1 MMQMQR
7 FEAFSSGMSQVR
19 TCFASIS
26 CWETNRFDSGRSWLA
41 FLGALTVLLYAFL
54 GISAPGFAG
63 KLIYVLM
70 LSSVVF
76 FFTAPVEVRRST
88 VFVLLLISVCV
99 PLASWALSLL
109 THPELAEKSP
119 KVNRVVNWLL
129 PITVAFALG
138 GSTRNTLLAWAA
150 ALLGLLVATWLGGG
164 FTEVLRGLEGYRVDF
179 GLHNAQH
186 TAMYFG
192 VALLGLLN
200 FLPRLIARQS
210 SRWFIFPV
218 WLALVV
224 FIATCVIIAQTR
236 AVWLGLSVS
245 LLVMAVMFAQ
255 SLRHYRGLML
265 GLLIATASL
274 LFLIGQS
281 ELVERRVESEVKTFT
296 SVFQG
301 SLEQIP
307 FDSSGIRL
315 HSWVEAADWIVQRPI
330 FGWGGN
336 GRGLVIMKATSFPE
350 SLRQRFGHLHNS
362 YLDTLVN
369 FGAVGLLLLLGLWAW
384 LTFSTVAA
392 YRRGVLPRDMLQFFV
407 SFMVFWTTIN
417 FFESY
422 IYFSSGTFVF
432 ALVAGGVLS
441 HIWLYQQ
448 TDVSKGVL

>member
-1 MMQMQR
+1 MMEMQGVD
-7 FEAFSSGMSQVR
+7 AFRSVMSR
-19 TCFASIS
+19 LRATFAGIS
-26 CWETNRFDSGRSWLA
+26 CWEPNRFDGGRRWLG

-54 GISAPGFAG
+54 GISALGFAG

-88 VFVLLLISVCV
+88 VFVLLLVSVCV

-138 GSTRNTLLAWAA
+138 GHTRNTLLAWAA
-150 ALLGLLVATWLGGG
+150 ALLGLLVATWFGGG
-164 FTEVLRGLEGYRVDF
+164 LKEILRGLDGYRVDF

-200 FLPRLIARQS
+200 FLPRLMARQS

-218 WLALVV
+218 WLALAV
-224 FIATCVIIAQTR
+224 FMTTCVIIVQTR

-265 GLLIATASL
+265 GLMIATASL
-274 LFLIGQS
+274 LFLLGQS
-281 ELVERRVESEVKTFT
+281 ELVERRVESELKTFT
-296 SVFQG
+296 SAFQG

-315 HSWVEAADWIVQRPI
+315 RSWVEAADWIEQRPI
-330 FGWGGN
+330 FGWGGK
-336 GRGLVIMKATSFPE
+336 GRGLVMKQATSFPE
-350 SLRQRFGHLHNS
+350 SVRQRFRHLHNS

-369 FGAVGLLLLLGLWAW
+369 FGAVGLLLLLGLWSW
-384 LTFSTVAA
+384 LTYASIAA
-392 YRRGVLPRDMLQFFV
+392 YRRGVLPRDMLQFFI
-407 SFMVFWTTIN
+407 SFMVFWATIN

-422 IYFSSGTFVF
+422 VYFFSGTFVF

-448 TDVSKGVL
+448 IDVSKGVL